1 MVKVSSSVT
10 LSDTTEKDLFSISTT
25 ENYIAFLKRLTIT
38 NNSTALAT
46 ITFKAYNGSASKTI
60 LVVNVDTNKT
70 QTFREDELPAEG
82 IPTKL
87 TATTTSAPVVISF
100 TYDLV

>member
-1 MVKVSSSVT
+1 MVKVSDTVT
-10 LSDTTEKDLFSISTT
+10 LSSTEEEDLFSVP
-25 ENYIAFLKRLTIT
+25 ENYVAFLKRLTIT

-46 ITFKAYNGSASKTI
+46 VTFKAYNGSASKII
-60 LVVNVDTNKT
+60 LVVNIDTNKT
-70 QTFREDELPAEG
+70 EKFREDELPTEG

>member
-10 LSDTTEKDLFSISTT
+10 LSDTTEKDLFSTT

-46 ITFKAYNGSASKTI
+46 ITFKAYNESASKTI

>member
-1 MVKVSSSVT
+1 MVKVSNTAT
-10 LSDTTEKDLFSISTT
+10 LSSTT
-25 ENYIAFLKRLTIT
+25 EGDLFLVPENYVAFLKRLTIT
-38 NNSTALAT
+38 NNSTTLAT
-46 ITFKAYNGSASKTI
+46 VTFKAYNGSASKII

-70 QTFREDELPAEG
+70 EKFREDELPAEG

-87 TATTTSAPVVISF
+87 TAITTSAPVVISF